1 MQHHGDARQNIE
13 NKKQEKEAFKT
24 CEKKIKE
31 HGLDM
36 KLMDVEFK
44 FDKSKILFFFTA
56 DGRIDFRELVRDLAS
71 VYKTRIEMRQVGVR
85 DEVRRI
91 GGNGVCGRELCCCS
105 FLGNFETV
113 SIKMAKEQNVSLN
126 PSKISGNCGRLMCC
140 LQYEQNVY
148 EEKLKKLPKIGAI
161 VKTQDGQGEV
171 CGLETLK
178 EIVKVKFKDGD
189 ETFFRKYNA
198 KDIKII
204 KNIEKESNEISK
216 EDLAELKKI
225 REEAAN
231 KINLRTAK
239 DGYRVVVGMATCGI
253 TAGARPVLAAFVDQ
267 VAAKHLDNVTVT
279 QVGCL
284 GECALEP
291 VVEVFDAN
299 GNRTTYAE
307 VHVED
312 VEHIIEQ
319 HIIGGKVITEKTL
332 EAIKAAK

>member
-1 MQHHGDARQNIE
+1 MANIIGVRFKKAGKIYFFDPAGKQVARGEHVIVETSMGMEYGEVVIANRQLPQEKIVAPLKKIIRVANRQDAKQNDE
-13 NKKQEKEAFKT
+13 NKKQEKEAFKL

-71 VYKTRIEMRQVGVR
+71 VYKTRIELRQVGVR
-85 DEVRRI
+85 DEVRRL

-148 EEKLKKLPKIGAI
+148 EDKLKKLPKIGAI
-161 VKTQDGQGEV
+161 VKTAEGKGEV
-171 CGLETLK
+171 CGIETLK

-189 ETFFRKYNA
+189 ETYFKKYNA

-204 KNIEKESNEISK
+204 KNVEKSDDSNINK
-216 EDLAELKKI
+216 EDLAELKKL
-225 REEAAN
+225 EELD
-231 KINLRTAK
+231 KK
-239 DGYRVVVGMATCGI
+239 DR
-253 TAGARPVLAAFVDQ
+253 
-267 VAAKHLDNVTVT
+267 KNS
-279 QVGCL
+279 
-284 GECALEP
+284 
-291 VVEVFDAN
+291 
-299 GNRTTYAE
+299 
-307 VHVED
+307 
-312 VEHIIEQ
+312 
-319 HIIGGKVITEKTL
+319 
-332 EAIKAAK
+332 

>member
-126 PSKISGNCGRLMCC
+126 PSKNIRKLW
-140 LQYEQNVY
+140 EINV
-148 EEKLKKLPKIGAI
+148 LPTI
-161 VKTQDGQGEV
+161 
-171 CGLETLK
+171 
-178 EIVKVKFKDGD
+178 
-189 ETFFRKYNA
+189 
-198 KDIKII
+198 
-204 KNIEKESNEISK
+204 
-216 EDLAELKKI
+216 
-225 REEAAN
+225 
-231 KINLRTAK
+231 
-239 DGYRVVVGMATCGI
+239 
-253 TAGARPVLAAFVDQ
+253 
-267 VAAKHLDNVTVT
+267 
-279 QVGCL
+279 
-284 GECALEP
+284 
-291 VVEVFDAN
+291 
-299 GNRTTYAE
+299 
-307 VHVED
+307 
-312 VEHIIEQ
+312 
-319 HIIGGKVITEKTL
+319 
-332 EAIKAAK
+332 